1 MCVCVCVLLQCVLY
15 IDLIE
20 DALLSKDVQGPL
32 YDIVKFLLQSVFA
45 AMEED
50 GELKV
55 SLSEIRGSNSHSPV
69 PQDPSE
75 TTDGVNN
82 VDKEVSKEEQ
92 DEKQDGHGGS
102 RVKLTDASLHAMWPL
117 QHQGVALNELVLNSY
132 TLSEVLRLHLL
143 SAGGYHDDT
152 ERKILR
158 YQRRGGYTDKDN
170 PAVTFRTENTALL
183 DTLKHKSVFDIDIK
197 DRILILKTLCSELL
211 TFTMTRDA
219 IEESKYKWKIAN
231 RNYQEIVKKEGHQ
244 KKKVKMKKGDKE
256 GKKDDQPVK
265 EKQQTEPE
273 GNTEDAQQSK
283 QK

>member
-1 MCVCVCVLLQCVLY
+1 M
-15 IDLIE
+15 IE
-20 DALLSKDVQGPL
+20 DALLSRDIQGPL

-50 GELKV
+50 RELKV
-55 SLSEIRGSNSHSPV
+55 SLSEVRGTNSHSPV
-69 PQDPSE
+69 PQDPSD

-82 VDKEVSKEEQ
+82 VDKEVGKEEQ
-92 DEKQDGHGGS
+92 DEKQDGGS
-102 RVKLTDASLHAMWPL
+102 RVKLTDASLHALWPL

-143 SAGGYHDDT
+143 SAGGYHDDS
-152 ERKILR
+152 ERKTLR

-170 PAVTFRTENTALL
+170 PTVTFRTENATLL
-183 DTLKHKSVFDIDIK
+183 DSLKHKSVFDMDIN

-211 TFTMTRDA
+211 TFTTTRDA

-244 KKKVKMKKGDKE
+244 KKKIKVKKSDKE
-256 GKKDDQPVK
+256 GKKDNK
-265 EKQQTEPE
+265 ERQQAEPE
-273 GNTEDAQQSK
+273 GSAEDVQQSK